1 MRNLF
6 LPRKYSELLRYK
18 PNQLDFLESLFFKY
32 IPLDTKEYF
41 QDIFLTPKLWR
52 RKFEQLVIDKSPKE
66 LSIIAIKLCLAYFK
80 FEIPDTKENIVAKAL
95 FENYIYGKPGK
106 EMLFQELSNLLLLS
120 YHYYASPQIKEIS
133 FRSKQS
139 LYEKI
144 YSIREE
150 RYNNISNYKRN
161 KSTFMYLFLTNKEN
175 NRFSLENQKIYDL
188 DFINSMTSST
198 TKSSNPFAMNKCHLE
213 KTANINLS
221 KMLEKY
227 TEMLIDSN
235 QDTDHVVSND
245 KILKH
250 TTLYN
255 HFILERL
262 SCINFLNAYMKFTN
276 NRQSDHIHFKTIQ
289 EYAICPLL
297 NFRAFIP
304 STIDIFY
311 TDNPFYETITEFDYS
326 LNHHLKQF
334 LNQLTTCILPI
345 LDITFRYLISLQYH
359 IKTTSDKTKST
370 YAFREHITT
379 TFDKNLC
386 DISATDLSRFFKT
399 TNRKA
404 TATKCDFADFNNPQY
419 PSSFYIDLFYKIA
432 SKYPKITT
440 VKKALLSTHKEYINL
455 ILNYQEEFPL
465 GIHPIK

>member
-6 LPRKYSELLRYK
+6 FPRTYSEVLRYK

-41 QDIFLTPKLWR
+41 QDMFLTPKLWR
-52 RKFEQLVIDKSPKE
+52 RKFEHLVIDKSPKE
-66 LSIIAIKLCLAYFK
+66 LSTIAIQLCLPYFK
-80 FEIPDTKENIVAKAL
+80 FEIPDTSGNMTTKFL
-95 FENYIYGKPGK
+95 FEKYIYGETSK

-133 FRSKQS
+133 FRSKQA

-144 YSIREE
+144 YFIREE
-150 RYNNISNYKRN
+150 RYNNISNYKRS
-161 KSTFMYLFLTNKEN
+161 KSTFMDLFLTSAKNNK
-175 NRFSLENQKIYDL
+175 FSLENQKIYDL

-198 TKSSNPFAMNKCHLE
+198 AKSSNPFAINKCHLE
-213 KTANINLS
+213 KTANIKLS

-227 TEMLIDSN
+227 TKMLIDFN
-235 QDTDHVVSND
+235 QDTDHIASND

-262 SCINFLNAYMKFTN
+262 SCINFLNAYIKFTN
-276 NRQSDHIHFKTIQ
+276 NCKSNHIYFKTIQ

-304 STIDIFY
+304 SIIDRFY
-311 TDNPFYETITEFDYS
+311 THNPSYETTIEFDYS
-326 LNHHLKQF
+326 LNYHLKQF
-334 LNQLTTCILPI
+334 LKQLTTCILPI

-359 IKTTSDKTKST
+359 IKTNDKTKST
-370 YAFREHITT
+370 DAFREHITT
-379 TFDKNLC
+379 TFDKSLC
-386 DISATDLSRFFKT
+386 DISAIDLSRFFKI
-399 TNRKA
+399 TNRKV
-404 TATKCDFADFNNPQY
+404 TATKYNLADFNKTQF
-419 PSSFYIDLFYKIA
+419 PSLFYIDLFDKIA
-432 SKYPKITT
+432 SKHPKITT
-440 VKKALLSTHKEYINL
+440 VKKTLLSTHKEYINL
-455 ILNYQEEFPL
+455 ILNYQEEHPL
-465 GIHPIK
+465 GIHTIK